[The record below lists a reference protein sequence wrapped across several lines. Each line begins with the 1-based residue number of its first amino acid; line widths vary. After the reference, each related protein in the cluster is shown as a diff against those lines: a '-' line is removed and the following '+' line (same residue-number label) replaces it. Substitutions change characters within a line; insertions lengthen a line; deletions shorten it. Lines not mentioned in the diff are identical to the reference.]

1 MFDVQFLYESTSRSM
16 NDIVESDLWVDKYR
30 PKTLDEYVLDDDIK
44 DYFRAM
50 VNKGTL
56 QNFTMCQCQGSGKTS
71 LARIL
76 CNELNAQTLFIPC
89 ATDGTVDVL
98 RTKIQDFCNALSFEG
113 QQKIVILDELDSAS
127 QNATNGFQQALRT
140 LIEAA
145 QSDTRF
151 ICTCNFLQ
159 KVIPPVLSRCPVI
172 PLKFGKKD
180 LLVHVKKILD
190 AENIKYTRDDVK
202 SFIDEAFQYYPD
214 CRRIIN
220 YLQFCCGSGQ
230 LVVKLSNVA
239 NDEKNEVIK
248 LIADSIL
255 ARKNLL
261 DIRKSYLAQKDKI
274 SDYVEAG
281 SDLFKYV
288 VDNGI
293 VSSPDGILKM
303 TDILFYL
310 NSVIDKESCFF
321 GLVTA
326 VSKWANA

>member
-1 MFDVQFLYESTSRSM
+1 ME
-16 NDIVESDLWVDKYR
+16 NIIKSDLWVDKYR
-30 PKTLDEYVLDDDIK
+30 PKTLDEYVLDNDIK
-44 DYFRAM
+44 DYFRSM
-50 VNKGTL
+50 LKKSTL
-56 QNFTMCQCQGSGKTS
+56 QNFSLVGCAGSGKTT
-71 LARIL
+71 LARVL
-76 CNELNAQTLFIPC
+76 CNELNAQVLFVPC

-113 QQKIVILDELDSAS
+113 QLKVIILDELDSAS

-145 QSDTRF
+145 QDDTRF
-151 ICTCNFLQ
+151 IACANYVQ
-159 KVIPPVLSRCPVI
+159 KLITPILSRLPII
-172 PLKFGKKD
+172 PLKFSKKE

-190 AENIKYTRDDVK
+190 SEEVKYSRDSLK
-202 SFIDEAFQYYPD
+202 AFIDEAFQYYPD
-214 CRRIIN
+214 VRRIIN
-220 YLQFCCGSGQ
+220 YLQFCCSSSE
-230 LVVKLSNVA
+230 LVVKLNNVA

-248 LIADSIL
+248 SITDSIIVG
-255 ARKNLL
+255 KNLI

-281 SDLFKYV
+281 SQLFNYV
-288 VDNGI
+288 VDNNV

-310 NSVIDKESCFF
+310 NTVIDKESCFF

-326 VSKWANA
+326 ISKWRS

>member
-1 MFDVQFLYESTSRSM
+1 M
-16 NDIVESDLWVDKYR
+16 NEIQDRELWVDKYR
-30 PKTLDEYVLDDDIK
+30 PITLDDYVLDDSIK
-44 DYFRAM
+44 DYFKAM
-50 VNKGTL
+50 VKKGTL
-56 QNFTMCQCQGSGKTS
+56 QNFSLSQVAGSGKTT
-71 LARIL
+71 LAKIL
-76 CNELNAQTLFIPC
+76 CNELNAQVLFVPC

-113 QQKIVILDELDSAS
+113 QMKIVILDELDSAS

-151 ICTCNFLQ
+151 IATFNYAQ
-159 KVIPPVLSRCPVI
+159 KVITPILSRCPII
-172 PLKFGKKD
+172 PLKFSKKE

-190 AENIKYTRDDVK
+190 IESIKYSRESLK
-202 SFIDEAFQYYPD
+202 AFIDEAFQYYPD
-214 CRRIIN
+214 VRRIIS
-220 YLQFCCGSGQ
+220 YLQFCCGSGE
-230 LVVKLSNVA
+230 LIVKLNNVA

-248 LIADSIL
+248 SIVDNII

-261 DIRKSYLAQKDKI
+261 EIRKNYLAEKDKI

-281 SDLFKYV
+281 SQLFNYV

-293 VSSPDGILKM
+293 VSNPDGILKM

-310 NSVIDKESCFF
+310 NTVIDKESCFF

-326 VSKWANA
+326 VSKWVS